1 MAAYSSAQ
9 QEALKEF
16 KQDIGHLNALSN
28 SSRQKLIM
36 ILGAA
41 DNHVGVSV
49 NDLAD
54 AIGLSQP
61 ATSHHLKHLKD
72 IGMVGSRREGNM
84 VYYYLTLN
92 DTIARLER
100 LTNALKRRSPKRDKS
115 LIVQREPWLMQ
126 ITGYSYVKVL

>member
-1 MAAYSSAQ
+1 MPYPIQ
-9 QEALKEF
+9 
-16 KQDIGHLNALSN
+16 
-28 SSRQKLIM
+28 SRQKLIM

-72 IGMVGSRREGNM
+72 IGMVGS
-84 VYYYLTLN
+84 
-92 DTIARLER
+92 A
-100 LTNALKRRSPKRDKS
+100 
-115 LIVQREPWLMQ
+115 
-126 ITGYSYVKVL
+126 VKAIWFIII